1 MALKIVKT
9 VNFIRPFAATWIDLE
24 SVISSEVSYR
34 GREGEMLYDIPYMWD
49 VKPGGR
55 DSYGVWE
62 GHVHAAVF
70 KMDKQ

>member
-1 MALKIVKT
+1 
-9 VNFIRPFAATWIDLE
+9 
-24 SVISSEVSYR
+24 
-34 GREGEMLYDIPYMWD
+34 MLYDIPYMWD